1 MSFSKILVAL
11 DRSSQAPIVFERAL
25 DIAEKDNA
33 SLLVFHCLSWQ
44 KESDIAPL
52 VGTGMG
58 LDPASSRLVRSM
70 QQEVIENE
78 SKQVRE
84 WLHSYLQKAEQR
96 GVVAEFH
103 YKMGETSA
111 SICDMA
117 HSWGA
122 DLIVVGRRGLRGIS
136 EILMGS
142 VSNQVVHNA
151 GCSVLVVQGSSA

>member
-1 MSFSKILVAL
+1 MSFTKILVAL
-11 DRSSQAPIVFERAL
+11 DRSSQAPLVFERAL
-25 DIAEKDNA
+25 NIAQKDNA
-33 SLLVFHCLSWQ
+33 RLLVFHSLSWQ
-44 KESDIAPL
+44 KEGEVAPL
-52 VGTGMG
+52 MGTGMG

-70 QQEVIENE
+70 QQEVIDHE
-78 SKQVRE
+78 STQVRE
-84 WLHSYLQKAEQR
+84 WLQSYSDKASQC
-96 GVVAEFH
+96 GVSAEFH
-103 YKMGETSA
+103 YKVGETSA

-151 GCSVLVVQGSSA
+151 GCAVLIVQGN